1 MRGLGLGL
9 LGAIVLAGCDSG
21 VKPADPTETKEIQA
35 IKGRIDEL
43 SDPQRNAVFL
53 RAIRDARQPC
63 QGVAGSAY
71 NGIHFNRP
79 SWVARCSDG
88 QDWLVMIEASG
99 RALVAKREEAAA
111 EK

>member
-1 MRGLGLGL
+1 MREFGLV
-9 LGAIVLAGCDSG
+9 LGAVALAGCDPG
-21 VKPADPTETKEIQA
+21 VKPADAPETKTVQA

-43 SDPQRNAVFL
+43 AEPQRNAVFL

-71 NGIHFNRP
+71 NGIHFDRP

-88 QDWLVMIEASG
+88 QDWLVMLDSGG
-99 RALVAKREEAAA
+99 RALVAKRYQMG
-111 EK
+111 KRP